1 VEPTG
6 SFSFQEKPSWQSL
19 DFQCSPPG
27 QSPECAS
34 KSLLTEFRILEQ
46 NSQSARAL
54 ILSQLFSSHRVQKKS
69 KRQLTELKG
78 KEGLV
83 TILLKVLKKDEL

>member
-1 VEPTG
+1 MEPTG

-46 NSQSARAL
+46 NLAGKLNAQEPCY
-54 ILSQLFSSHRVQKKS
+54 FNSSEFKKD

-83 TILLKVLKKDEL
+83 TILLKVLKKR